1 MKNAAN
7 KMTNPIDLENEARGV
22 LGDSELKWWC
32 STKMAHRVGPN
43 KSNVDKMVSKEFIE
57 ALDLKIP
64 LFPCLRILLDM
75 YIYPKM

>member
-22 LGDSELKWWC
+22 LRDSELKWWC
-32 STKMAHRVGPN
+32 STMMANRVRPN

-57 ALDLKIP
+57 ALDLKFQK
-64 LFPCLRILLDM
+64 FPYFLVL
-75 YIYPKM
+75 IYC